1 MKYKKADLLF
11 TIDLLEQANRDISK
25 RAIQKTESVENT
37 LIECQNAA
45 IEIGTYLENL
55 GTAMRPI
62 VKLLE
67 DYCENVYQ
75 QSIHFQDV
83 SLGTQVS
90 ENIRSQLREIRRSIQ
105 CEPIL
110 DRKEVAFLPYK
121 ASMWD
126 SLESVWAAAKKDSAW
141 DAYVIPIPYYEKNPD
156 GSLGEMTYEGDRYP
170 QYVPIVDWREYKL
183 EERRPDIIF
192 IHNPYDNSNFV
203 SSVHP
208 RFYAGELKKYTEL
221 LVYIPYFIGI
231 EGNVAEHFCLAPG
244 VLHADRVIV
253 ESEKVK
259 RIYIKAIGKA
269 ERENH
274 CKGAFGNLKKKIL
287 ALGSPKLDKV
297 NSLNPADMEVPAEWE
312 RLIKGRDGKRKKV
325 ILYNTTVQ
333 ALLDNGS
340 TVLEKIE
347 KVIDWFKK
355 EEDAILLW
363 RPHPLVI
370 SALKSMR
377 PQMYHKYISIVK
389 QYQSEGWGIYDN
401 STDLQRAIS
410 ASDAY
415 YGDRSSVVEL
425 YKETGKPILIQAYE
439 DIQNGM

>member
-11 TIDLLEQANRDISK
+11 TIDLLEQANRDICK

-45 IEIGTYLENL
+45 IEIGTYLESL

-126 SLESVWAAAKKDSAW
+126 SLESVWAAAQKDSSW
-141 DAYVIPIPYYEKNPD
+141 DVHVVPIPYYEKNTD
-156 GSLGEMTYEGDRYP
+156 GSLGEMIYEGNEYP
-170 QYVPIVDWREYKL
+170 QYIPIVDWQEYNL

-192 IHNPYDNSNFV
+192 IHNPYDDSNYV

-208 RFYAGELKKYTEL
+208 CFYAAKLKKYTKM
-221 LVYIPYFIGI
+221 LVYIPYFVGM

-244 VLHADRVIV
+244 VLYADRVIV
-253 ESEKVK
+253 ESENVK
-259 RIYIKAIGKA
+259 KIYVRAIEKA
-269 ERENH
+269 ESESH
-274 CKGAFGNLKKKIL
+274 CKGVFGNLKKKIL

-297 NSLNPADMEVPAEWE
+297 NSLNPADAEVPVEWE
-312 RLIKGRDGKRKKV
+312 QMINGTDGKRKKV
-325 ILYNTTVQ
+325 IFYNTTVQ
-333 ALLDNGS
+333 ALLDHGS
-340 TVLEKIE
+340 AVLEKIE
-347 KVIDWFKK
+347 KVIDWFGK

-363 RPHPLVI
+363 RPHPLAI

-377 PQMYHKYISIVK
+377 PQIYHKYISIVK
-389 QYQSEGWGIYDN
+389 QYQSEGRGIYDD
-401 STDLQRAIS
+401 STDLQRAVSI
-410 ASDAY
+410 SDAY
-415 YGDRSSVVEL
+415 YGDRSSVAEL

-439 DIQNGM
+439 DV

>member
-25 RAIQKTESVENT
+25 HAIQKTESVENT
-37 LIECQNAA
+37 LMECQNAA
-45 IEIGTYLENL
+45 IEIGTYLESL
-55 GTAMRPI
+55 GTAMRPV

-75 QSIHFQDV
+75 QSMHFQDV

-90 ENIRSQLREIRRSIQ
+90 ENIRCQLREIRRIIQ

-126 SLESVWAAAKKDSAW
+126 SLESVWAAARKDSAW

-156 GSLGEMTYEGDRYP
+156 GSLGEMIYEGDRYP

-231 EGNVAEHFCLAPG
+231 EGKVAEHFCLAPG

-259 RIYIKAIGKA
+259 RTYIRAIGKA
-269 ERENH
+269 ESENH

-287 ALGSPKLDKV
+287 ALGSPKLDKI
-297 NSLNPADMEVPAEWE
+297 NSLNPADVEVPDEWE

-340 TVLEKIE
+340 MVLKKIE

-355 EEDAILLW
+355 EESAILLW

-370 SALKSMR
+370 STLKSMR
-377 PQMYHKYISIVK
+377 PQMYYKYMSIVK
-389 QYQSEGWGIYDN
+389 QYRKEGWGIYDDSVN
-401 STDLQRAIS
+401 LQRAILI
-410 ASDAY
+410 SDAY
-415 YGDRSSVVEL
+415 YGDRSSVTEL
-425 YKETGKPILIQAYE
+425 YRETGKPILIQIYE
-439 DIQNGM
+439 DDKNGA